1 MLFVDIAGFTS
12 MCERVP
18 PDALSGL
25 VSQYFETMS
34 SLVMSHSGL
43 IDKYIGDCIMAV
55 WGAPFAVPS
64 KAARATLCGLRI
76 DRETRVDPLL
86 SAFDAEGEQLSIRVG
101 IASGVVLAGNMGSAE
116 RMNYTVIGDAVNL
129 ASRIEGLN
137 KALGTRVAVD
147 DDTAAEIG
155 TLFILRTLVNVAV
168 VGKKDGV
175 RVHEVVGIN
184 PNPTELDVQMLRRD
198 EEEVDENN
206 EKESSDAISDVTFM
220 SDMRQLDAGAG
231 RRIPSTQSLLDAA
244 RRQVVQPIVATPHQI
259 DFARVFTQAVQTYI
273 AGDFVAAKRHLAALP
288 EQNISDP
295 PHHATPLDPNGHGD
309 STADTEMQPFASGG
323 HDHARFAGSP
333 VAEALRAQTSLSVS
347 LLRNLLEKV
356 TTSPPPDMSS
366 WDGIWVAE
374 SK

>member
-273 AGDFVAAKRHLAALP
+273 AGDFVAAKRHLDTLP
-288 EQNISDP
+288 ERGASDSHP
-295 PHHATPLDPNGHGD
+295 AAPLDPRGHDD
-309 STADTEMQPFASGG
+309 STVDTEMQLHVRPT
-323 HDHARFAGSP
+323 HDPTCSEGMPSS
-333 VAEALRAQTSLSVS
+333 EALRAQTPLSVS

>member
-184 PNPTELDVQMLRRD
+184 PDVAEADITFFRNEHDAALHDGTTDDTATQMSFRTA
-198 EEEVDENN
+198 
-206 EKESSDAISDVTFM
+206 SSDGDARREVRLSVLQLVDQARRLQPTPLGATAAQISF
-220 SDMRQLDAGAG
+220 
-231 RRIPSTQSLLDAA
+231 AA
-244 RRQVVQPIVATPHQI
+244 R
-259 DFARVFTQAVQTYI
+259 FTEAMEAYI
-273 AGDFVAAKRHLAALP
+273 AGDFSR
-288 EQNISDP
+288 
-295 PHHATPLDPNGHGD
+295 
-309 STADTEMQPFASGG
+309 
-323 HDHARFAGSP
+323 
-333 VAEALRAQTSLSVS
+333 AEALLPKLAMLEHNAALSVLAAS
-347 LLRNLLEKV
+347 SGALPGQLTTQAPNEASNGGGEQQVEELSSASHLASQDEAPAVALLRTLLQQVREN
-356 TTSPPPDMSS
+356 PPTDMGT
-366 WDGIWVAE
+366 WDGIWRTGQ
-374 SK
+374 K